1 MKPHSN
7 NDNDNDNKA
16 NVSGSFLVFSSDNL
30 TVNNP
35 LFERRVELAT
45 EGLEPSYLN
54 KLKNSLSQTNALTV
68 ADYILAM
75 KTEINLSDS
84 YRMINLKAL
93 VGLSIFFQNK
103 ISFQTMG
110 RREILMFLDSYRKT
124 DTADLMHKW
133 IGTYNLLLVIL
144 VRFFKWLYFPEFPP
158 INRKKPAVVEN
169 MPRLKRKEQSIYKP
183 SDLWTK
189 EDDVLFLKY
198 CPSKRTRC
206 YHAVARDTSCRP
218 HEILKLRVKDIVFK
232 TCGNYHYAEILV
244 NGKTGTRSIPLF
256 DSIPYVKDWLDEHPL
271 KGNPN
276 SFLVAGIGRSIGR
289 PIEISTLGMI
299 YRKQYKRRL
308 FPKLLEDP
316 TVPPEDKKKIKE
328 LLRKPWNPYIR
339 RHSALT
345 EKSTILKEHVL
356 RQHAGW
362 SPRSQMHLKYLHYF
376 GNESN
381 ESLLEAYGI
390 VTKDRNRQDV
400 LRPKQCPNCNEPN
413 KPDSRFCARCRMV
426 LTYDVYSET
435 LESEKEQKS
444 KLDLMEEKFNNMQS
458 MFEKLIA
465 GLSQTRDQRQINSVA
480 ASLFSSGI
488 VKVSAEKVTN

>member
-1 MKPHSN
+1 
-7 NDNDNDNKA
+7 
-16 NVSGSFLVFSSDNL
+16 
-30 TVNNP
+30 
-35 LFERRVELAT
+35 
-45 EGLEPSYLN
+45 
-54 KLKNSLSQTNALTV
+54 
-68 ADYILAM
+68 
-75 KTEINLSDS
+75 
-84 YRMINLKAL
+84 
-93 VGLSIFFQNK
+93 
-103 ISFQTMG
+103 
-110 RREILMFLDSYRKT
+110 
-124 DTADLMHKW
+124 MHKW

-144 VRFFKWLYFPEFPP
+144 VRFFKWLYFPELQP
-158 INRKKPAVVEN
+158 INRKKTSVVEN

-198 CPSKRTRC
+198 CPSKRIRC

-218 HEILKLRVKDIVFK
+218 HEILKLREKDIVFK
-232 TCGNYHYAEILV
+232 TCGDYHYAEILV

-271 KGNPN
+271 RGNPN

-390 VTKDRNRQDV
+390 VTCDG
-400 LRPKQCPNCNEPN
+400 
-413 KPDSRFCARCRMV
+413 CAM
-426 LTYDVYSET
+426 SSQE
-435 LESEKEQKS
+435 
-444 KLDLMEEKFNNMQS
+444 
-458 MFEKLIA
+458 IA
-465 GLSQTRDQRQINSVA
+465 
-480 ASLFSSGI
+480 
-488 VKVSAEKVTN
+488 